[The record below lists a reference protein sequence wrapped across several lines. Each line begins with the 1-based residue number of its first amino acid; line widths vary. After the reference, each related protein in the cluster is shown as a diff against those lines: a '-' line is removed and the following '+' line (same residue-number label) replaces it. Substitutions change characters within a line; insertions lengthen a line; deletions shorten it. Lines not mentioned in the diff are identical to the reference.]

1 MRVPSR
7 MGVCGFGFGRNL
19 TKLDYPVEEAIRSVL
34 PVCDQFV
41 FAVGKS
47 DDDTRRRVERID
59 PKVSIIDTVW
69 PDVKADGAVLA
80 IEANKAMAA
89 AQATGCTWGFYIQAD
104 EVIHEDDLPRIR
116 AAMHY
121 WAGHPEVKAL
131 LFRYLHFYLDY
142 QSTDPWCYHKA
153 CRVIRLDDSCE
164 IVADAC
170 GPAIKDHTDSVARP
184 GRRGRSAYLDRHHLG
199 GHVRWARDPQKSFA
213 PVARVYHYGAVKTP
227 QQLVSKLDVI
237 EELWWGD
244 LPKAERERTMRERF
258 PDPGR
263 RHRILKRFR
272 GSHPSVMAQ
281 RIASHPVLPRTRSRW
296 LRLGFYREVLSHGFK
311 G

>member
-1 MRVPSR
+1 

-104 EVIHEDDLPRIR
+104 EVIHEDDLPGIR

-244 LPKAERERTMRERF
+244 LPKAERERTMRERL

-263 RHRILKRFR
+263 RHPILKRFR

>member
-19 TKLDYPVEEAIRSVL
+19 TTLDYPVEESIRSVL
-34 PVCDQFV
+34 PLCDQFV

-47 DDDTRRRVERID
+47 EDDTRRRVERID
-59 PKVSIIDTVW
+59 PKVTIIDTVW
-69 PDVKADGAVLA
+69 PDVKTDGTVLA

-116 AAMHY
+116 AAMEY
-121 WAGHPEVKAL
+121 WARYPEVKAL
-131 LFRYLHFYLDY
+131 LLRYLHFYLDY
-142 QSTDPWCYHKA
+142 QTIDPWCYHKA

-170 GPAIKDHTDSVARP
+170 GPAIKDYTDGGARP
-184 GRRGRSAYLDRHHLG
+184 RRRGRSAYLDRHHLG
-199 GHVRWARDPQKSFA
+199 GHVRWARDPQSSFA
-213 PVARVYHYGAVKTP
+213 PVAHVYHYGAVKTP

-244 LPKAERERTMRERF
+244 LPKAERERTMRARF
-258 PDPGR
+258 PDPAQ
-263 RHRILKRFR
+263 RHPILKRFR
-272 GSHPSVMAQ
+272 GSHPAVMAQ

-296 LRLGFYREVLSHGFK
+296 FRLGFYREVFRHGFK